1 MEQAYHQQE
10 WGGGG
15 INVESGGDKYHHH
28 PKVMLNAKNCQE
40 QQMMCTQAY

>member
-1 MEQAYHQQE
+1 MER
-10 WGGGG
+10 GGG
-15 INVESGGDKYHHH
+15 INVESGGDKYHH